1 VDGAKGAALPLIRH
15 DLGLSYEQVGLLAS
29 VPLLLGG
36 VLELPLGVL
45 AGDGRRR
52 RMAIL
57 GGGILF
63 VLTML
68 GVASA
73 HSFGVLLVAF
83 IAFYPASGAFV
94 SLTQAE
100 IMDAWPDRQA
110 QHMVRWDLAG
120 SAGALAG
127 PLLLTVVLAAGGG
140 WRAAFGALAAIS
152 GLTWLGTFLRRPAG
166 LPAGAEAGEA
176 AEEVDAAEAAEKIDA
191 AEEVEKIEAAE
202 ARAWARLSWRERG
215 RETVAALRNWG
226 TLRWLLLTEVANLLV
241 DVFTGF
247 LALYLVDVVHLAP
260 AVAALAIAIRL
271 GAALAGDAALIVILE
286 RVGDLTVL
294 RVSAVAAAL
303 LYPGFLLVPGLVPKL
318 VALAVLS
325 AATAMWYPIL
335 QARLYGSLPGRS
347 SVAVTLS
354 SAAGLAG
361 GLGPLAVGL
370 AAQGLG
376 LSWALAGLVFVPVAV
391 LVLPG
396 RERAPGRSD

>member
-1 VDGAKGAALPLIRH
+1 
-15 DLGLSYEQVGLLAS
+15 
-29 VPLLLGG
+29 
-36 VLELPLGVL
+36 VL

-52 RMAIL
+52 RLAVL

-63 VLTML
+63 VLTLL
-68 GVASA
+68 GVAAA

-94 SLTQAE
+94 SLTQAQ

-110 QHMVRWDLAG
+110 RLMARWDLAG

-140 WRAAFGALAAIS
+140 WRAGFLALAAIA
-152 GLTWLGTFLRRPAG
+152 GLTWLGAFLRPVPGPPAADLPVAH
-166 LPAGAEAGEA
+166 LPAEEEEGASP
-176 AEEVDAAEAAEKIDA
+176 
-191 AEEVEKIEAAE
+191 
-202 ARAWARLSWRERG
+202 SWRERA
-215 RETVAALRNWG
+215 RETVAALRSWR

-247 LALYLVDVVHLAP
+247 LALYLVDVAHLAP

-294 RVSAVAAAL
+294 RVSAAAAAL
-303 LYPGFLLVPGLVPKL
+303 LYPGFLLVPWLVPKL
-318 VALAVLS
+318 AALAGLS

-391 LVLPG
+391 LLIPG
-396 RERAPGRSD
+396 RGGPEA